1 MGIAL
6 SVFAKFHPMIAKKEW
21 KNIILRIEIIIG
33 IIAMIFGVAL
43 TIMVWSEG
51 YYIGA
56 MMLIITG
63 LISVFLGIKE
73 LVAPMDNMLQWLPL
87 FYIIV
92 RRTFFFLNVV
102 LCALV
107 IGTMTQLI

>member
-1 MGIAL
+1 
-6 SVFAKFHPMIAKKEW
+6 MIAKKDW

-33 IIAMIFGVAL
+33 VIAMIFGAAL
-43 TIMVWSEG
+43 TILVWNEG
-51 YYIGA
+51 YFMGA
-56 MMLIITG
+56 LMLIVTG

-87 FYIIV
+87 FYIVV
-92 RRTFFFLNVV
+92 RRTFFFLNLV

-107 IGTMTQLI
+107 IGTMTNLL